1 MRAVVTGGGGFLG
14 RRLVLMLL
22 ADGAEVTSISRV
34 SYPEL
39 EALGVRCV
47 QADLSQADGFADAIQ
62 GADVVFHVAAK
73 AGYWGPRA
81 GYWKANVEGTR
92 NVLEACRLGGVRRLV
107 YTSSPS
113 VCFDGR
119 EHVEA
124 SNDLPHATRFL
135 AAYPASKAAAENLVL
150 AANGP
155 DLATVALRP
164 HLIFGPG
171 DPHLIPR
178 LVQRAR
184 AGKLVIVGDGRN
196 RVGLTHVDNAAH
208 AHICAARAL
217 EPGAAC
223 AGRAYFVTN
232 EESVVLWEWIAA
244 LLERLGVAPPRRR
257 LPLVAARALGALAE
271 FAWLALRLSGEPPMT
286 RFVALQLATTH
297 TYDMQPARR
306 DLGYEEQVGMAEATD
321 RLVAD
326 D

>member
-1 MRAVVTGGGGFLG
+1 
-14 RRLVLMLL
+14 MLL
-22 ADGAEVTSISRV
+22 ADGAEVTSISRS

-47 QADLSQADGFADAIQ
+47 QADLGQADGFADAIQ

-107 YTSSPS
+107 LTSSPS

-124 SNDLPHATRFL
+124 SNDLPHARRFL

-155 DLATVALRP
+155 ELATVALRP

-184 AGKLVIVGDGRN
+184 AGKLVIVGDGQN

-232 EESVVLWEWIAA
+232 DESVVLWEWIAA